1 MYSNDLES
9 LIDIENTMPQNQK
22 PNKKSF
28 IKSSSS
34 LSSSKKSQTTDIPN
48 LQYRRS
54 RNDGGSS
61 SGGDFSDE
69 NSDGSSIVS
78 RSSANPKKQFKKAE
92 EFDRVE
98 YAKLLAELFPSK
110 YSTTKAQTMQN
121 MKTNTKYKQ
130 VVVSE
135 EEETEE
141 SESGEEAE
149 NRVLRRSARL
159 QKREQKQKEQEE
171 VKPSKCASKAV
182 KDAKQTKEEL
192 FYQSK
197 KQKISHHED
206 DGCGGGHAQ
215 EKKKT
220 ASSTASTGVDKNG
233 NYNIVINLQEPLDY
247 LSDQYDDGESE
258 MNDSVFDDES
268 ISSDQEG
275 HSLSDDSD
283 DETFND
289 DDSEGS
295 YDSDDSRSSFDSDH
309 HHPDDDGDDGEDDD
323 EQVTTRGF
331 QKSVTASSSSNAA
344 AGASAKENI
353 NFTVNGKSIFDTEND
368 KVKLKN
374 KKHDKKGHEDEDEE
388 FGSEDEATIQT
399 IKAQME
405 ALLEKDK
412 NNKIARKT
420 LDQMIEREERIK
432 SLRKK
437 KSVKQMRSNTRKFGR
452 LLQKKNS
459 ANDLKYFKKYLTHEQ
474 QSEVLKELGELN
486 KIMLVDKPYRLTLL
500 ESKIPQHYKAVALK
514 RIQNLRYMDS
524 CSGEYF
530 KVKNW
535 VDTFMTIPFG
545 FYKTLPIT
553 MDVGVEQ
560 CHEFMETAKDI
571 LDSAVYGLNDAKMQI
586 MQMVGQWI
594 SNPSALGSAIAI
606 KGPPGTG
613 KTTLVKEGI
622 SKILGRDFAF
632 IALGGATDSSFLEGH
647 SYTYEGSTWGK
658 IVEILIRCKSM
669 NPVIFF
675 DELDKLSDT
684 PKGEEIAGILTHL
697 TDTSQN
703 SQFHDKYFS
712 EIAFDLSKCLFIF
725 SYNDES
731 KVNPILLDRMY
742 RIHTNGYTKKDKTH
756 IAQKYL
762 IPKIQSEVAFKPEQI
777 IIADET
783 IEYIVEHYTNKED
796 GVRNLKRCLEIIFT
810 KLNLYRLMKPGSKL
824 FDKDSSSIEVT
835 FPFTVTNSVVDKMVK
850 KAETNSPPMF
860 MYT

>member
-1 MYSNDLES
+1 MPK
-9 LIDIENTMPQNQK
+9 NT
-22 PNKKSF
+22 KK
-28 IKSSSS
+28 SSS
-34 LSSSKKSQTTDIPN
+34 LSSKKASNEKPN

-54 RNDGGSS
+54 RNDDGNDDGNGGSDV
-61 SGGDFSDE
+61 GDND
-69 NSDGSSIVS
+69 V
-78 RSSANPKKQFKKAE
+78 E
-92 EFDRVE
+92 EFDKVE

-110 YSTTKAQTMQN
+110 YSVNKAKIMQN
-121 MKTNTKYKQ
+121 AKIRHNKQ
-130 VVVSE
+130 IVDSE
-135 EEETEE
+135 EEEEQEE
-141 SESGEEAE
+141 EEQE
-149 NRVLRRSARL
+149 EEEQSNRAPRRSARL
-159 QKREQKQKEQEE
+159 QKQQQQQQDHHDHVSKKE
-171 VKPSKCASKAV
+171 SKEDV
-182 KDAKQTKEEL
+182 

-197 KQKISHHED
+197 KRKISHHD
-206 DGCGGGHAQ
+206 DDDET
-215 EKKKT
+215 EKKKM
-220 ASSTASTGVDKNG
+220 ASSAIGAADKNG

-247 LSDQYDDGESE
+247 LSDQYDDDDSE
-258 MNDSVFDDES
+258 MNDSVFDDAS
-268 ISSDQEG
+268 ISSDQEE
-275 HSLSDDSD
+275 SSDDDDVRSD
-283 DETFND
+283 GDSCDD
-289 DDSEGS
+289 DDSEES
-295 YDSDDSRSSFDSDH
+295 YDTDRSGSSFD
-309 HHPDDDGDDGEDDD
+309 DDD
-323 EQVTTRGF
+323 EQITTRGF
-331 QKSVTASSSSNAA
+331 RKDVHIPSSSSYPSSSIPVASSAA
-344 AGASAKENI
+344 ATDNI
-353 NFTVNGKSIFDTEND
+353 NFIINGKSIFDKEKEKENGKTKIKNKSHGD
-368 KVKLKN
+368 KKGD
-374 KKHDKKGHEDEDEE
+374 KKHDTSSHVIEDRGDDDDEEE

-399 IKAQME
+399 IKSQME
-405 ALLEKDK
+405 LLLATDK

-420 LDQMIEREERIK
+420 LDQMIEKEEKIRM
-432 SLRKK
+432 LRKK

-452 LLQKKNS
+452 LLKKKNS

-474 QSEVLKELGELN
+474 QADVLKELGNLN

-500 ESKIPQHYKAVALK
+500 ESKIPQQYKAIALK

-545 FYKTLPIT
+545 VHRTLPIT

-560 CHEFMETAKDI
+560 CHAFMEDAKDI

-632 IALGGATDSSFLEGH
+632 IALGGATDSSFMEGH

-658 IVEILIRCKSM
+658 IVDILIRCKSM

-675 DELDKLSDT
+675 DELDKLSET
-684 PKGEEIAGILTHL
+684 PRGEEIAGILTHL

-742 RIHTNGYTKKDKTH
+742 RIHTNGYGKKDKTH

-777 IIADET
+777 IIPDET
-783 IEYIVEHYTNKED
+783 IEYIVEHHTNKED

-824 FDKDSSSIEVT
+824 FDKDSSSIEVS

>member
-1 MYSNDLES
+1 MSQNQQQKNRKLTVKTS
-9 LIDIENTMPQNQK
+9 KKACSIENEKSNVPQ
-22 PNKKSF
+22 
-28 IKSSSS
+28 
-34 LSSSKKSQTTDIPN
+34 
-48 LQYRRS
+48 QYRRS
-54 RNDGGSS
+54 RNDDGNSGGSE
-61 SGGDFSDE
+61 DDEYSDT
-69 NSDGSSIVS
+69 SSIVS
-78 RSSANPKKQFKKAE
+78 RDSNKKTVKKNMDME
-92 EFDRVE
+92 EFDKVE

-110 YSTTKAQTMQN
+110 YSVNKARTLQSSYKNQN
-121 MKTNTKYKQ
+121 VQ
-130 VVVSE
+130 SSSSE
-135 EEETEE
+135 EEEQEKQYP
-141 SESGEEAE
+141 
-149 NRVLRRSARL
+149 RRSARL
-159 QKREQKQKEQEE
+159 QKQYHQQNNEENQGKQRKQEKQVKQKEKNNEENKNSYEKQE
-171 VKPSKCASKAV
+171 
-182 KDAKQTKEEL
+182 KENVHKI
-192 FYQSK
+192 K
-197 KQKISHHED
+197 KQKYNEHE
-206 DGCGGGHAQ
+206 
-215 EKKKT
+215 EENLKKIEPT
-220 ASSTASTGVDKNG
+220 LDKNG
-233 NYNIVINLQEPLDY
+233 NYNIVINLQEPQFDY
-247 LSDQYDDGESE
+247 SSDRYDDDDSE

-268 ISSDQEG
+268 ISSDQEE
-275 HSLSDDSD
+275 SSESDETYRESDD
-283 DETFND
+283 D

-295 YDSDDSRSSFDSDH
+295 FRTESSCRDGEYYDNDDDSF
-309 HHPDDDGDDGEDDD
+309 
-323 EQVTTRGF
+323 EQEEVTTRDF
-331 QKSVTASSSSNAA
+331 QKNSSSSVLAEKA
-344 AGASAKENI
+344 DI
-353 NFTVNGKSIFDTEND
+353 NFTINGKSILKDND
-368 KVKLKN
+368 EKN
-374 KKHDKKGHEDEDEE
+374 KVNYKSKNDDKKKKDTRHDEDNKDDL
-388 FGSEDEATIQT
+388 GSDDEATIQT
-399 IKAQME
+399 IKQQMQ
-405 ALLEKDK
+405 AILELDK
-412 NNKIARKT
+412 NNKIARNT
-420 LDQMIEREERIK
+420 LEQMIEKEERIK
-432 SLRKK
+432 RLRKK
-437 KSVKQMRSNTRKFGR
+437 KTVKQIRSNTRKFGR

-474 QSEVLKELGELN
+474 QTEVLKELSELN

-500 ESKIPQHYKAVALK
+500 ESKIPQHYKAIALK
-514 RIQNLRYMDS
+514 RIQNLRYMDT

-545 FYKTLPIT
+545 VHRTLSIT

-560 CHEFMETAKDI
+560 CHTFMEEAKDI

-594 SNPSALGSAIAI
+594 SNPLALGSAIAI

-684 PKGEEIAGILTHL
+684 PKGEEITGILTHL

-742 RIHTNGYTKKDKTH
+742 RIHTNGYGKKDKTH

-762 IPKIQSEVAFKPEQI
+762 IPKIQSEVAFKPNQI
-777 IIADET
+777 IIPDET
-783 IEYIVEHYTNKED
+783 IEYIVEHHTNKED

-824 FDKDSSSIEVT
+824 FDKDSTSIEVV
-835 FPFTVTNSVVDKMVK
+835 FPFTVTSNVVDMMIK
-850 KAETNSPPMF
+850 KAETNTPPMF

>member
-1 MYSNDLES
+1 
-9 LIDIENTMPQNQK
+9 MPQNPQK
-22 PNKKSF
+22 N
-28 IKSSSS
+28 IK
-34 LSSSKKSQTTDIPN
+34 LAGTSSKKSSLNEKPN

-54 RNDGGSS
+54 RNDDGNGDEGDNDSS
-61 SGGDFSDE
+61 DVE
-69 NSDGSSIVS
+69 
-78 RSSANPKKQFKKAE
+78 E
-92 EFDRVE
+92 EFDKVE
-98 YAKLLAELFPSK
+98 YAKLLADLFPSK
-110 YSTTKAQTMQN
+110 YSATKAKALQQN
-121 MKTNTKYKQ
+121 ESRRSKKI
-130 VVVSE
+130 VDSSSSSE
-135 EEETEE
+135 EEDASVEE
-141 SESGEEAE
+141 QYP
-149 NRVLRRSARL
+149 RRSARL
-159 QKREQKQKEQEE
+159 QKQQHKQEKSERKEKQSVE
-171 VKPSKCASKAV
+171 K
-182 KDAKQTKEEL
+182 KDAITKGTKEEI
-192 FYQSK
+192 FHQIK
-197 KQKISHHED
+197 KQKYNED
-206 DGCGGGHAQ
+206 GEEEQ
-215 EKKKT
+215 P
-220 ASSTASTGVDKNG
+220 G
-233 NYNIVINLQEPLDY
+233 NYNIVINLQEPKFDY
-247 LSDQYDDGESE
+247 LSDQYDDHDDSA

-268 ISSDQEG
+268 ISSDQEESSG
-275 HSLSDDSD
+275 S
-283 DETFND
+283 DETYRGSD

-295 YDSDDSRSSFDSDH
+295 GSESSYSEH
-309 HHPDDDGDDGEDDD
+309 DDDEDDD
-323 EQVTTRGF
+323 EEENEVTSRSF
-331 QKSVTASSSSNAA
+331 WKNSSSSSSSSNAA
-344 AGASAKENI
+344 QVEEKGASDNI
-353 NFTVNGKSIFDTEND
+353 SFTINGKSIFSKD
-368 KVKLKN
+368 KDAEEKDKDSVVNYKS
-374 KKHDKKGHEDEDEE
+374 KKHDKKHDITTHDDDDVDDDE
-388 FGSEDEATIQT
+388 FGSEDEATIRT

-405 ALLEKDK
+405 AILATDK

-420 LDQMIEREERIK
+420 LEQMIEKEGRIK
-432 SLRKK
+432 MMRKK
-437 KSVKQMRSNTRKFGR
+437 KSVKQIRSNTRKFGR

-474 QSEVLKELGELN
+474 QAGVLKELGELN

-500 ESKIPQHYKAVALK
+500 ESKIPQQYKAIALK
-514 RIQNLRYMDS
+514 RIQNLRYMDT

-545 FYKTLPIT
+545 LHKTLPIT

-560 CHEFMETAKDI
+560 CHTFMEEAKDI

-684 PKGEEIAGILTHL
+684 PKGEEITGILTHL

-742 RIHTNGYTKKDKTH
+742 RIHTNGYAKKDKTH

-777 IIADET
+777 IIPDET
-783 IEYIVEHYTNKED
+783 IEYIVEHHTNKED

-824 FDKDSSSIEVT
+824 FDKDSSSIDVV
-835 FPFTVTNSVVDKMVK
+835 FPFTVTSSVVDIMIK

>member
-1 MYSNDLES
+1 
-9 LIDIENTMPQNQK
+9 MPQNQQQK
-22 PNKKSF
+22 NRKLTVTST
-28 IKSSSS
+28 
-34 LSSSKKSQTTDIPN
+34 SSKKSSSKEKEKSN
-48 LQYRRS
+48 LQQQYRRS
-54 RNDGGSS
+54 RND
-61 SGGDFSDE
+61 
-69 NSDGSSIVS
+69 DGSSDDSADEYSDASID
-78 RSSANPKKQFKKAE
+78 SSIKSSKQQEME
-92 EFDRVE
+92 EFDKVE

-110 YSTTKAQTMQN
+110 YSVNKARTLQTQSKSQN
-121 MKTNTKYKQ
+121 VKL
-130 VVVSE
+130 SSSS
-135 EEETEE
+135 E
-141 SESGEEAE
+141 SESEKEEKQS
-149 NRVLRRSARL
+149 LRRSARL
-159 QKREQKQKEQEE
+159 QKQNRKQEQEKKARYNE
-171 VKPSKCASKAV
+171 KQSVERQNDCADKEH
-182 KDAKQTKEEL
+182 QRKEEK
-192 FYQSK
+192 FHPIK
-197 KQKISHHED
+197 KQKYNEE
-206 DGCGGGHAQ
+206 
-215 EKKKT
+215 EKE
-220 ASSTASTGVDKNG
+220 STVAPLDKNKNG
-233 NYNIVINLQEPLDY
+233 NYNIVINLQEPQFDY
-247 LSDQYDDGESE
+247 FSDHYDEDSA

-268 ISSDQEG
+268 ISSDQGESSG
-275 HSLSDDSD
+275 S
-283 DETFND
+283 DETYRE
-289 DDSEGS
+289 S
-295 YDSDDSRSSFDSDH
+295 
-309 HHPDDDGDDGEDDD
+309 DDD
-323 EQVTTRGF
+323 EYSDSDSERSFTTESTHKDENENESVEDSVDEEVTTRGF
-331 QKSVTASSSSNAA
+331 RKNSS
-344 AGASAKENI
+344 KTENI
-353 NFTVNGKSIFDTEND
+353 NFTINGKSILGSEKD
-368 KVKLKN
+368 KVKYKKEDKN
-374 KKHDKKGHEDEDEE
+374 DSKKDHHDICERDDGTDSE

-399 IKAQME
+399 IKAQMQ
-405 ALLEKDK
+405 AILEVDK
-412 NNKIARKT
+412 NNKIARNT
-420 LDQMIEREERIK
+420 LQQMIEKEEKIK
-432 SLRKK
+432 KLRKK
-437 KSVKQMRSNTRKFGR
+437 KSVKQIRSNTRKFGR

-474 QSEVLKELGELN
+474 QTEVLKELAELN

-500 ESKIPQHYKAVALK
+500 ESKIPQQYKAIALK
-514 RIQNLRYMDS
+514 RIQNLRYMDT

-545 FYKTLPIT
+545 VHKTLSIT
-553 MDVGVEQ
+553 MDVGVEK
-560 CHEFMETAKDI
+560 CHTFMEAAKDI

-684 PKGEEIAGILTHL
+684 PKGEEITGILTHL

-742 RIHTNGYTKKDKTH
+742 RIHTNGYGKKDKTH

-777 IIADET
+777 IIPDET
-783 IEYIVEHYTNKED
+783 IEYIVEHHTNKED

-824 FDKDSSSIEVT
+824 FDKDSSSIEVA
-835 FPFTVTNSVVDKMVK
+835 FPFTVTSSVVDMMIK

>member
-1 MYSNDLES
+1 
-9 LIDIENTMPQNQK
+9 MPQNQNQQQK
-22 PNKKSF
+22 NRK
-28 IKSSSS
+28 INVT
-34 LSSSKKSQTTDIPN
+34 SSKNGLNEKPN

-54 RNDGGSS
+54 RND
-61 SGGDFSDE
+61 
-69 NSDGSSIVS
+69 DGSDVGDD
-78 RSSANPKKQFKKAE
+78 RSDME
-92 EFDRVE
+92 EFDKAE

-110 YSTTKAQTMQN
+110 YSVKKA
-121 MKTNTKYKQ
+121 KTLQQQSHSRKNKQ
-130 VVVSE
+130 LVVSSSEEAE
-135 EEETEE
+135 EEEEE
-141 SESGEEAE
+141 EEE
-149 NRVLRRSARL
+149 QEKQYPRRSARL
-159 QKREQKQKEQEE
+159 QKQQQNGKSQESQESQEKQKIE
-171 VKPSKCASKAV
+171 KKRK
-182 KDAKQTKEEL
+182 KEE
-192 FYQSK
+192 FFDPIK
-197 KQKISHHED
+197 KQKYNENENESLLKE
-206 DGCGGGHAQ
+206 G
-215 EKKKT
+215 
-220 ASSTASTGVDKNG
+220 DKPG
-233 NYNIVINLQEPLDY
+233 NYNIVINVQEPQFDY
-247 LSDQYDDGESE
+247 LSDRYDDGGDSA
-258 MNDSVFDDES
+258 MDDSVFDDES
-268 ISSDQEG
+268 ISSDQEESSG
-275 HSLSDDSD
+275 S
-283 DETFND
+283 DETYTD
-289 DDSEGS
+289 GDYDSEG
-295 YDSDDSRSSFDSDH
+295 RSGSETGSVYSEEDC
-309 HHPDDDGDDGEDDD
+309 DDD
-323 EQVTTRGF
+323 EESEEVTTRGF
-331 QKSVTASSSSNAA
+331 RMNSSSSNAA
-344 AGASAKENI
+344 AEQSSSGVGDNI
-353 NFTVNGKSIFDTEND
+353 NFTINGKSIFGEEKEKVNNKKDKHNDKYDLGRKDEND
-368 KVKLKN
+368 LRRKDGNDLVRKDEN
-374 KKHDKKGHEDEDEE
+374 EDEL
-388 FGSEDEATIQT
+388 GSEDEATIQT

-405 ALLEKDK
+405 AILATDK

-420 LDQMIEREERIK
+420 LEQMIEKEERIK
-432 SLRKK
+432 RLRKK
-437 KSVKQMRSNTRKFGR
+437 KNVKQTRSNTRKFGR

-474 QSEVLKELGELN
+474 QAEVLKELSELN

-500 ESKIPQHYKAVALK
+500 ESKIPQQYKAIALK
-514 RIQNLRYMDS
+514 RIQNLRYMDT

-545 FYKTLPIT
+545 VHRTLPIT

-560 CHEFMETAKDI
+560 CHNFMEAAKDI

-684 PKGEEIAGILTHL
+684 PKGEEITGILTHL

-742 RIHTNGYTKKDKTH
+742 RIHTNGYGKKDKTH

-777 IIADET
+777 IIPDET
-783 IEYIVEHYTNKED
+783 IEYIVEHHTNKED

-824 FDKDSSSIEVT
+824 FDKDSSSIEVA
-835 FPFTVTNSVVDKMVK
+835 FPFTVTNSVVDMMIK

>member
-1 MYSNDLES
+1 MS
-9 LIDIENTMPQNQK
+9 QNQQQKNRKSTGSLNEK
-22 PNKKSF
+22 PG
-28 IKSSSS
+28 
-34 LSSSKKSQTTDIPN
+34 

-54 RNDGGSS
+54 KNDDG
-61 SGGDFSDE
+61 
-69 NSDGSSIVS
+69 NSDGDEFSDTSSTLS
-78 RSSANPKKQFKKAE
+78 HGDSKKKFKTE
-92 EFDRVE
+92 EFDKVE
-98 YAKLLAELFPSK
+98 YAKLLAELFPSN
-110 YSTTKAQTMQN
+110 YSVNKARTLQSQS
-121 MKTNTKYKQ
+121 KQ
-130 VVVSE
+130 LKHHVDSSSE
-135 EEETEE
+135 EDENSKETR
-141 SESGEEAE
+141 
-149 NRVLRRSARL
+149 NQYPRRSARL
-159 QKREQKQKEQEE
+159 QKLSNRNKIQKQEKCDDEQETI
-171 VKPSKCASKAV
+171 VKKG
-182 KDAKQTKEEL
+182 AKTGKKEEQ

-197 KQKISHHED
+197 KPKYNEED
-206 DGCGGGHAQ
+206 DKA
-215 EKKKT
+215 ELPI
-220 ASSTASTGVDKNG
+220 DKNG
-233 NYNIVINLQEPLDY
+233 NYNIVINLQEPQFDY
-247 LSDQYDDGESE
+247 MSDRYDDDGDSAL
-258 MNDSVFDDES
+258 NDSVFDDES
-268 ISSDQEG
+268 ISSDQED
-275 HSLSDDSD
+275 SSCSDDDSD
-283 DETFND
+283 DTYRESDNET
-289 DDSEGS
+289 
-295 YDSDDSRSSFDSDH
+295 SRSGSES
-309 HHPDDDGDDGEDDD
+309 EYSDDD
-323 EQVTTRGF
+323 EEEKEEQEEEVTTRGF
-331 QKSVTASSSSNAA
+331 RNSSSL
-344 AGASAKENI
+344 SAEKAENI
-353 NFTVNGKSIFDTEND
+353 NFTINGKSIFGDEKEKNKD
-368 KVKLKN
+368 KVFKN
-374 KKHDKKGHEDEDEE
+374 NGRKHDTSRNEDEDEL
-388 FGSEDEATIQT
+388 GSGDEATIQT
-399 IKAQME
+399 IKQQMQ
-405 ALLEKDK
+405 AILEVDK
-412 NNKIARKT
+412 NNKIAKRT
-420 LDQMIEREERIK
+420 LDQMIEKEEKIK
-432 SLRKK
+432 KLRKK
-437 KSVKQMRSNTRKFGR
+437 KSVKQIRSNTRKFGR

-474 QSEVLKELGELN
+474 QTEVLKELSELN

-500 ESKIPQHYKAVALK
+500 ESKIPQQYKAIALK
-514 RIQNLRYMDS
+514 RIQNLRYMDT

-545 FYKTLPIT
+545 VHKTLPIT
-553 MDVGVEQ
+553 MDVGVER
-560 CHEFMETAKDI
+560 CHTFMEAAKDI

-675 DELDKLSDT
+675 DELDKLSET
-684 PKGEEIAGILTHL
+684 PKGDEITGILTHL

-742 RIHTNGYTKKDKTH
+742 RIHTNGYAKKDKTH

-777 IIADET
+777 IIPDET
-783 IEYIVEHYTNKED
+783 IEYIVEHHTNKED

-824 FDKDSSSIEVT
+824 FDKDSSSIEVA
-835 FPFTVTNSVVDKMVK
+835 FPFTVTSSVVEMMIK

>member
-1 MYSNDLES
+1 MPHNQQQKNRKSTGS
-9 LIDIENTMPQNQK
+9 LNEK
-22 PNKKSF
+22 PG
-28 IKSSSS
+28 
-34 LSSSKKSQTTDIPN
+34 

-54 RNDGGSS
+54 KND
-61 SGGDFSDE
+61 
-69 NSDGSSIVS
+69 DGSSDGGEFS
-78 RSSANPKKQFKKAE
+78 DTSSTLSHGGDSKKKFKTE
-92 EFDRVE
+92 EFDKVE

-110 YSTTKAQTMQN
+110 YSINKAQTLQTHSQSHTR
-121 MKTNTKYKQ
+121 KAKQ
-130 VVVSE
+130 LIHSSSSE
-135 EEETEE
+135 EEYG
-141 SESGEEAE
+141 SEK
-149 NRVLRRSARL
+149 NQTQYPRRSARL
-159 QKREQKQKEQEE
+159 QKLSNRNQK
-171 VKPSKCASKAV
+171 
-182 KDAKQTKEEL
+182 
-192 FYQSK
+192 
-197 KQKISHHED
+197 
-206 DGCGGGHAQ
+206 Q
-215 EKKKT
+215 EKKEKCDDDQETIVKKGAKT
-220 ASSTASTGVDKNG
+220 CKKPKYNEEDDEAKLPTDKNG
-233 NYNIVINLQEPLDY
+233 NYNIVINLQEPQFDY
-247 LSDQYDDGESE
+247 MSDRYDDDGESAF
-258 MNDSVFDDES
+258 NDSVFDDES
-268 ISSDQEG
+268 ISSDQEED
-275 HSLSDDSD
+275 SSCNSDDDSD
-283 DETFND
+283 DT
-289 DDSEGS
+289 
-295 YDSDDSRSSFDSDH
+295 YRDSDDDTSSRSGSEDGYSDN
-309 HHPDDDGDDGEDDD
+309 EEEE
-323 EQVTTRGF
+323 EQQEEEVTTRGF
-331 QKSVTASSSSNAA
+331 RKSSSSAEKA
-344 AGASAKENI
+344 ENI
-353 NFTVNGKSIFDTEND
+353 NFTINGKSVFGDEKEKNKD
-368 KVKLKN
+368 KVFKN
-374 KKHDKKGHEDEDEE
+374 DGRKHDTSRNEDEDEL
-388 FGSEDEATIQT
+388 GSEDEATIQT
-399 IKAQME
+399 IKQQMQ
-405 ALLEKDK
+405 AILELDK

-420 LDQMIEREERIK
+420 LEQMIEKEEKIK
-432 SLRKK
+432 RLRKK
-437 KSVKQMRSNTRKFGR
+437 KSVKQVRSNTRKFGR

-474 QSEVLKELGELN
+474 QTEVLKELSELN

-500 ESKIPQHYKAVALK
+500 ESKIPQQYKAIALK
-514 RIQNLRYMDS
+514 RIQNLRYMDT

-545 FYKTLPIT
+545 VHKTLPIT

-560 CHEFMETAKDI
+560 CHTFMEAAKDI

-684 PKGEEIAGILTHL
+684 PKGEEITGILTHL

-742 RIHTNGYTKKDKTH
+742 RIHTNGYGKKDKTH

-777 IIADET
+777 IIPDET
-783 IEYIVEHYTNKED
+783 IEYIVEHHTNKED

-824 FDKDSSSIEVT
+824 FDKDSSSIEVA
-835 FPFTVTNSVVDKMVK
+835 FPFTVTSSVVDMMIK

>member
-1 MYSNDLES
+1 
-9 LIDIENTMPQNQK
+9 MPQNQH
-22 PNKKSF
+22 NKNLKLTG
-28 IKSSSS
+28 I
-34 LSSSKKSQTTDIPN
+34 SSSKKATNEKPP

-54 RNDGGSS
+54 RND
-61 SGGDFSDE
+61 
-69 NSDGSSIVS
+69 DGSIDGSEDGSDV
-78 RSSANPKKQFKKAE
+78 E
-92 EFDRVE
+92 EFDKVE

-110 YSTTKAQTMQN
+110 YSAIKV
-121 MKTNTKYKQ
+121 KTLQQQSQGKSKKNKQ
-130 VVVSE
+130 IVDSSSE
-135 EEETEE
+135 EEEEE
-141 SESGEEAE
+141 EEEE
-149 NRVLRRSARL
+149 NQHPRRSARL
-159 QKREQKQKEQEE
+159 QKQQQKPERQESKSVEKKEKKEKKE
-171 VKPSKCASKAV
+171 
-182 KDAKQTKEEL
+182 KDEL
-192 FYQSK
+192 FHQIK
-197 KQKISHHED
+197 KQKYNED
-206 DGCGGGHAQ
+206 GELQ
-215 EKKKT
+215 EEEQQT
-220 ASSTASTGVDKNG
+220 G
-233 NYNIVINLQEPLDY
+233 NYNIVINVQEPKLYD
-247 LSDQYDDGESE
+247 LSDEYDDGDSV

-268 ISSDQEG
+268 ISSDQGESSG
-275 HSLSDDSD
+275 S
-283 DETFND
+283 DETYTEND
-289 DDSEGS
+289 DDESEGTGTERS
-295 YDSDDSRSSFDSDH
+295 YEEEEDNE
-309 HHPDDDGDDGEDDD
+309 GDDE
-323 EQVTTRGF
+323 EEVTTRGF
-331 QKSVTASSSSNAA
+331 RKNSSSSSNAQVA
-344 AGASAKENI
+344 EKMTEKTTEKTTDNNI
-353 NFTVNGKSIFDTEND
+353 SFTINGKSIFGSKDGEKKDND
-368 KVKLKN
+368 RVISSSKN
-374 KKHDKKGHEDEDEE
+374 DGNHDKKHDTGRIDDGDDDD
-388 FGSEDEATIQT
+388 FGSDDEATIQT

-405 ALLEKDK
+405 AILATDK
-412 NNKIARKT
+412 SNKIARKT
-420 LDQMIEREERIK
+420 LEQMIEKEEKIK
-432 SLRKK
+432 MLRKK
-437 KSVKQMRSNTRKFGR
+437 KSVKQIRSNTRKFGR

-459 ANDLKYFKKYLTHEQ
+459 ANDLKYFKKYLTPEEQ
-474 QSEVLKELGELN
+474 AGVLKELGELN

-500 ESKIPQHYKAVALK
+500 ETKIPQQYKAIALK
-514 RIQNLRYMDS
+514 RIQNLRYMDT

-545 FYKTLPIT
+545 VHKTLPIT

-560 CHEFMETAKDI
+560 CHTFMEAAKDT

-594 SNPSALGSAIAI
+594 SNPLALGSAIAI

-632 IALGGATDSSFLEGH
+632 IALGGATDSSFMEGH

-658 IVEILIRCKSM
+658 IVDILIRCKSM

-675 DELDKLSDT
+675 DELDKLSET
-684 PKGEEIAGILTHL
+684 PKGEEITGILTHL

-742 RIHTNGYTKKDKTH
+742 RIHTNGYGKKDKTH

-777 IIADET
+777 IIPDET
-783 IEYIVEHYTNKED
+783 IEYIVEHHTNKED

-824 FDKDSSSIEVT
+824 FDKDSSSIEVV
-835 FPFTVTNSVVDKMVK
+835 FPFTVTSSVVDIMIK

>member
-1 MYSNDLES
+1 
-9 LIDIENTMPQNQK
+9 
-22 PNKKSF
+22 
-28 IKSSSS
+28 
-34 LSSSKKSQTTDIPN
+34 
-48 LQYRRS
+48 
-54 RNDGGSS
+54 
-61 SGGDFSDE
+61 
-69 NSDGSSIVS
+69 
-78 RSSANPKKQFKKAE
+78 
-92 EFDRVE
+92 
-98 YAKLLAELFPSK
+98 
-110 YSTTKAQTMQN
+110 
-121 MKTNTKYKQ
+121 
-130 VVVSE
+130 
-135 EEETEE
+135 
-141 SESGEEAE
+141 
-149 NRVLRRSARL
+149 
-159 QKREQKQKEQEE
+159 
-171 VKPSKCASKAV
+171 
-182 KDAKQTKEEL
+182 
-192 FYQSK
+192 
-197 KQKISHHED
+197 
-206 DGCGGGHAQ
+206 
-215 EKKKT
+215 
-220 ASSTASTGVDKNG
+220 
-233 NYNIVINLQEPLDY
+233 
-247 LSDQYDDGESE
+247 
-258 MNDSVFDDES
+258 
-268 ISSDQEG
+268 
-275 HSLSDDSD
+275 
-283 DETFND
+283 
-289 DDSEGS
+289 
-295 YDSDDSRSSFDSDH
+295 
-309 HHPDDDGDDGEDDD
+309 
-323 EQVTTRGF
+323 
-331 QKSVTASSSSNAA
+331 
-344 AGASAKENI
+344 
-353 NFTVNGKSIFDTEND
+353 
-368 KVKLKN
+368 
-374 KKHDKKGHEDEDEE
+374 
-388 FGSEDEATIQT
+388 
-399 IKAQME
+399 
-405 ALLEKDK
+405 
-412 NNKIARKT
+412 
-420 LDQMIEREERIK
+420 
-432 SLRKK
+432 
-437 KSVKQMRSNTRKFGR
+437 
-452 LLQKKNS
+452 
-459 ANDLKYFKKYLTHEQ
+459 
-474 QSEVLKELGELN
+474 VLKELTELN

-500 ESKIPQHYKAVALK
+500 ESKIPQQYKAIALK
-514 RIQNLRYMDS
+514 RIQNLRYMDT

-545 FYKTLPIT
+545 VHKSLSIT
-553 MDVGVEQ
+553 MDVGVEK
-560 CHEFMETAKDI
+560 CHTFMEAAKDI

-684 PKGEEIAGILTHL
+684 PKGEEITGILTHL

-742 RIHTNGYTKKDKTH
+742 RIHTNGYGKKDKTH

-777 IIADET
+777 IIPDET
-783 IEYIVEHYTNKED
+783 IEYIVEHHTNKED

-835 FPFTVTNSVVDKMVK
+835 FPFTVTSGVVDMMIK